1 MLGVLTTPLEEE
13 ATVSNDIRERQWV
26 GVDLH
31 LRRSVICRIDEQ
43 GKQLDCVQINND
55 PKALVKAVR
64 LAGRGAPVAVE
75 ATYGWYWAIE
85 ALQAARFQVHLAH
98 PYGMKAMRK
107 RKRVKTDARDAYE
120 LANLLRLGSLPE
132 AYIAPAELR
141 ELRELVRHRRQLT
154 KTATSVKAQIRAL
167 LAKHGVRLPA
177 SCLESQAGQDQLDAV
192 TLPECAAGRLDS
204 RRRLMM
210 MLDNE
215 IDALDVELDRRLKN
229 HQDYRNLLK
238 VKGIGPVLAA
248 IFVVEIGDIHRFG
261 TPEQLACW
269 ARDHPAALR
278 VRPDRAARPCQQGRL
293 RAGALGGGRSRAT
306 PVRTSG
312 RQGARG
318 HHRPARPAG
327 PQRREGRRRPQ
338 DARGRLLRPARR
350 PRPLPDHRALRAQGG
365 VRIKT
370 SCGPGNGMTHR
381 AGAVE

>member
-1 MLGVLTTPLEEE
+1 MKRRP
-13 ATVSNDIRERQWV
+13 AVSDGISSKQFV

-31 LRRSVICRIDEQ
+31 LHRSVICRIDERGQ
-43 GKQLDCVQINND
+43 QLEVVQIDND

-64 LAGRGAPVAVE
+64 PAGRNAPVAVE

-85 ALQAARFQVHLAH
+85 ALQAAKFQVHLAH

-154 KTATSVKAQIRAL
+154 ETATSVKAQIRAL

-229 HQDYRNLLK
+229 HPDYRNLLK

-248 IFVVEIGDIHRFG
+248 VFVVEIGDIHRFA

-269 ARDHPAALR
+269 AGITPRHYESDR
-278 VRPDRAARPCQQGRL
+278 TVR
-293 RAGALGGGRSRAT
+293 
-306 PVRTSG
+306 
-312 RQGARG
+312 RG
-318 HHRPARPAG
+318 HVSKEGCALVRWAAVEAVQRQCEPAVAKV
-327 PQRREGRRRPQ
+327 RE
-338 DARGRLLRPARR
+338 DIIARR
-350 PRPLPDHRALRAQGG
+350 GQQARNVAKVAAGRKMLEVVFYVLRDGQARCLTAAPAEQK
-365 VRIKT
+365 V
-370 SCGPGNGMTHR
+370 
-381 AGAVE
+381 A